1 MRHPKASGSDYG
13 TKRQVI
19 TANKYKYSISAE
31 QVMTFGD
38 GDNDIAM
45 LRLAKYSYVMENA
58 SEAVKAAANFI
69 APSNAKS
76 GVFQVIEQYLESH

>member
-1 MRHPKASGSDYG
+1 
-13 TKRQVI
+13 
-19 TANKYKYSISAE
+19 
-31 QVMTFGD
+31 MTFGD

-69 APSNAKS
+69 APPNAKS